1 MKPSTFLSSLALIGP
16 TALTAAQTL
25 NIVAHQDDDI
35 LFISPEILSDVRSG
49 RAVRTIFLTA
59 GDAGNGEAYW
69 TSRQAGSLAAYAE
82 ILGVSNEWDEGD
94 AGIEGFDI
102 PVYSLSAQPQV
113 ELAFLH
119 LPDGNMDGQ
128 GFPATGGVSLR
139 QLWEGDI
146 ESLGTVDASGTTY
159 TKDELIDVLA
169 DIIENFEP
177 DRINTLD
184 YVNDIGD
191 GDHSDH
197 YTTGYFTDHASQEAD
212 NDADLVG
219 YMGYGINNLPVNL
232 DANTIADKKN
242 IFYTYAAHDSA
253 TCQNDAA
260 CASRP
265 EINWLQ
271 RQYTV

>member
-1 MKPSTFLSSLALIGP
+1 MKPSTFLSSLAVLGP
-16 TALTAAQTL
+16 CALTAAQTL
-25 NIVAHQDDDI
+25 NIVAHQDDDL
-35 LFISPEILSDVRSG
+35 LFITPDILNDIRSG
-49 RAVRTIFLTA
+49 RAVRTVFLTA
-59 GDAGNGEAYW
+59 GDAGNGEGYW
-69 TSRQAGSLAAYAE
+69 TSRQAGSLAAYAA
-82 ILGVSNEWDEGD
+82 IAGVGNDWQEGD
-94 AGIEGFDI
+94 AGIDGFDI
-102 PVYSLSAQPQV
+102 PIYSLAAQPQV

-128 GFPATGGVSLR
+128 GFEATGSVSLR
-139 QLWEGDI
+139 QLWEGTIDQ
-146 ESLGTVDASGTTY
+146 LGAIDDSGTTY

-197 YTTGYFTDHASQEAD
+197 YATGYFTDRASQTAD

-219 YMGYGINNLPVNL
+219 YMGYGVNNFPANL

-242 IFYTYAAHDSA
+242 IFYTYAPYDAG
-253 TCQNDAA
+253 TCASDAA